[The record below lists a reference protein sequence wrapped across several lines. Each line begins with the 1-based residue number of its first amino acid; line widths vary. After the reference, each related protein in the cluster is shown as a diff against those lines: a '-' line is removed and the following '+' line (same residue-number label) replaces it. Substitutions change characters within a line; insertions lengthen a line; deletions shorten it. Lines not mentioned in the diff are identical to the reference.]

1 MKYSAQ
7 KMIIGR
13 CEEESLEGPF
23 RTRAKARAKAKVK
36 VKVKAKAKFKVKAKH
51 KGHFF

>member
-23 RTRAKARAKAKVK
+23 RTRAKAKVVK
-36 VKVKAKAKFKVKAKH
+36 VKVKAKVKAKAKAKAKH
-51 KGHFF
+51 RGLFF

>member
-23 RTRAKARAKAKVK
+23 RTRGKAKDKTKAKV
-36 VKVKAKAKFKVKAKH
+36 KVKAKH